1 MKKCKNCGKKFKVK
15 MKKDKICLDC
25 SYLVER
31 LIDGV
36 NGKVMH
42 KFGNTAKLEMEV
54 QRMVNKILS
63 GDKSI
68 NVTDIVKYISEKRKG

>member
-1 MKKCKNCGKKFKVK
+1 MKKCKNCSKKFKVTK
-15 MKKDKICLDC
+15 EKQKICLDC

-31 LIDGV
+31 LVDGV
-36 NGKVMH
+36 YGKTMR
-42 KFGNTAKLEMEV
+42 KFGTTKQLEREV

-68 NVTDIVKYISEKRKG
+68 NVTDIVKYISEQRKG